1 MSRRKS
7 SSQRKTVLS
16 LAQVGATATSVPAK
30 RPHAGT
36 ERRSAAASV
45 SPDTPVSSPPTAT
58 YRSGLPLL
66 HRHAAGIDV
75 GSFSHWV
82 CVGADVEPREFPAH
96 TDGLKALA
104 AWLHEQQI
112 TTVALES
119 TGIYWV
125 ALYELLESAGF
136 DVLMADPSY
145 TKQVKGRPKTDRR
158 DCQWIQRLHAHG
170 LLAAAFRPDED
181 TCVLR
186 SYLRLRA
193 NHVRYAGQHIQHMHK
208 ALEVMNVK
216 LPEVVSDITGMTGM
230 AILKDILAGV
240 RDPLQLAK
248 HRDRRCKNTES
259 AIAQALNGSYRDEH
273 LFALEQALAG
283 WQFYQQQLRAVDAQI
298 EMQLR
303 AMKKR
308 QELPPLPPKPRLC
321 KRKANEPRFD
331 VRTTLYYVTGV
342 DLTTLEGIDVVTAL
356 VVVSEI
362 GTDMT
367 RWPTVK
373 HFCSWLGLCPHW
385 KKTGGRVKSSRTRP
399 GSNRAANALRLGAS
413 TLHRNKAALGAY
425 FRRMKSRLGAAS
437 AITATAH
444 KMARLLYNLLRHG
457 KAYVQQT
464 QEEYETQQHERQ
476 VRSLRR
482 RARSLG
488 LELVERAPTPS
499 QPAPEGAGT

>member
-1 MSRRKS
+1 MSRRKNG
-7 SSQRKTVLS
+7 QRKNVLS
-16 LAQVGATATSVPAK
+16 MAEAGRTATGPPK
-30 RPHAGT
+30 RKTQPRLPVA
-36 ERRSAAASV
+36 SAAAVPLASE
-45 SPDTPVSSPPTAT
+45 PASPPRYTG
-58 YRSGLPLL
+58 GLPVI

-82 CVGADVEPREFPAH
+82 CVSGEVEPREFPAH
-96 TDGLKALA
+96 TDGLKALIG
-104 AWLHEQQI
+104 WLQELHI

-125 ALYELLESAGF
+125 ALYELLDSSGF
-136 DVLMADPSY
+136 EVLMVDPSF

-208 ALEVMNVK
+208 ALEVMNLK

-230 AILKDILAGV
+230 AIIRDILRGE
-240 RDPLQLAK
+240 RDPLELAK
-248 HRDRRCKNTES
+248 HRDRRCKNTEA
-259 AIAQALNGSYRDEH
+259 AIAQALNGSYRAEH
-273 LFALEQALAG
+273 LFALEQALAA
-283 WQFYQQQLRAVDAQI
+283 WEFYQQQLRAVDAQI
-298 EMQLR
+298 EAQLR

-308 QELPPLPPKPRLC
+308 QELPPLPAKPRLN
-321 KRKANEPRFD
+321 KRKPNDPRFD
-331 VRTTLYYVTGV
+331 VRTALYYVTGV
-342 DLTTLEGIDVVTAL
+342 DLTALEGIDAVTAL
-356 VVVSEI
+356 VVISEV

-373 HFCSWLGLCPHW
+373 HFASWLGLCPQF

-399 GSNRAANALRLGAS
+399 GSNRAANALKLAANC
-413 TLHRNKAALGAY
+413 LHRNKAGLGAY
-425 FRRMKSRLGAAS
+425 YRRMKSRLGPGK

-444 KMARLLYNLLRHG
+444 KLARLVYNLLRYG
-457 KAYVQQT
+457 KAYVQRT
-464 QEEYETQQHERQ
+464 QEEYEAQQHERQ
-476 VRSLRR
+476 VRSLKR
-482 RARSLG
+482 RARLLG
-488 LELVERAPTPS
+488 MQVVESVAPVPP
-499 QPAPEGAGT
+499 QPAGAATT

>member
-7 SSQRKTVLS
+7 GSQRKHVLS
-16 LAQVGATATSVPAK
+16 MSEAGKSATSAPKSTRPTRTKASPA
-30 RPHAGT
+30 AG
-36 ERRSAAASV
+36 AAAPTACV
-45 SPDTPVSSPPTAT
+45 SPPPPV
-58 YRSGLPLL
+58 YNSGLPLI

-82 CVGADVEPREFPAH
+82 CVGPDVEPCEFPAH
-96 TDGLKALA
+96 TDGLKALV
-104 AWLHEQQI
+104 AWLQEQHI

-119 TGIYWV
+119 TGIYWI

-136 DVLMADPSY
+136 EVLMVDPSY

-186 SYLRLRA
+186 SYLRQRA
-193 NHVRYAGQHIQHMHK
+193 NHVRYAGQHIQHMQK
-208 ALEVMNVK
+208 ALEMMNLK

-230 AILKDILAGV
+230 AIIKDILRGE

-248 HRDRRCKNTES
+248 HRDRRCKNTEA
-259 AIAQALNGSYRDEH
+259 AIAQALNGSYRAEH
-273 LFALEQALAG
+273 LFALQQALGG
-283 WQFYQQQLRAVDAQI
+283 WEFYQQQLRAVDTQIQAQL
-298 EMQLR
+298 Q

-308 QELPPLPPKPRLC
+308 QDLPPLPSKPRLN
-321 KRKANEPRFD
+321 KRKPNEPRFD
-331 VRTTLYYVTGV
+331 VRTALYYVTGV
-342 DLTTLEGIDVVTAL
+342 DLTALEGVDAVTAL

-373 HFCSWLGLCPHW
+373 HFASWLGLCPQL

-399 GSNRAANALRLGAS
+399 GSNRAANALKLGAS
-413 TLHRNKAALGAY
+413 TLHRNKAGLGAY
-425 FRRMKSRLGAAS
+425 YRRMKSRLGPGK

-444 KMARLLYNLLRHG
+444 KLARLVYNLLRYG
-457 KAYVQQT
+457 GAYVRRT
-464 QEEYETQQHERQ
+464 QEEYEAQQHERQ
-476 VRSLRR
+476 VRSLKRKAKLLGFEVVEQAANVPQPSADG
-482 RARSLG
+482 AR
-488 LELVERAPTPS
+488 T
-499 QPAPEGAGT
+499 

>member
-7 SSQRKTVLS
+7 SSQRKSVLS
-16 LAQVGATATSVPAK
+16 MMQVGTGATSASPKTPPARTK
-30 RPHAGT
+30 GP
-36 ERRSAAASV
+36 SAAAV
-45 SPDTPVSSPPTAT
+45 TSPGSPVAAPPSPAYT
-58 YRSGLPLL
+58 SGLPLI

-82 CVGADVEPREFPAH
+82 CVGADVEPREFPGH
-96 TDGLKALA
+96 TDGLKALI
-104 AWLHEQQI
+104 AWLHEEQI

-119 TGIYWV
+119 TGIYWI

-136 DVLMADPSY
+136 EVLMADPSY

-208 ALEVMNVK
+208 ALEVMNLK

-230 AILKDILAGV
+230 AIIKDILAGV

-273 LFALEQALAG
+273 LFALEQAVAG
-283 WQFYQQQLRAVDAQI
+283 WQFYQQQLRAVDTQI
-298 EMQLR
+298 EGQLR

-331 VRTTLYYVTGV
+331 VRTALYYVTGV
-342 DLTTLEGIDVVTAL
+342 DLTALEGIDAVTAL

-373 HFCSWLGLCPHW
+373 HFCSWLGLCPHL

-425 FRRMKSRLGAAS
+425 FRRMKSRLGGAK

-444 KMARLLYNLLRHG
+444 KLARLVYNLLRHG

-464 QEEYETQQHERQ
+464 QAEYEMQQRERQ
-476 VRSLRR
+476 VRSLTR

-488 LELVERAPTPS
+488 LEVVERAAT
-499 QPAPEGAGT
+499 PAPPTGAGT